1 MTTLFCIR
9 HNTIKKLPFLLLFT
23 IPLTGC
29 EYVNDL
35 GLEVTSYIT
44 IYKIE
49 RFYEEKPDFS

>member
-1 MTTLFCIR
+1 M
-9 HNTIKKLPFLLLFT
+9 KKLPFLLLFT